1 MNGRPLSLSKEV
13 QAALSRGE
21 RQAAW
26 KLIEAAI
33 SEGSRDRFD
42 VWDIEVAI
50 ALMNDGDHHGGI
62 YEISKN

>member
-1 MNGRPLSLSKEV
+1 V

-50 ALMNDGDHHGGI
+50 ALMNNGDHHGGI
-62 YEISKN
+62 YEIGKN